1 MTPAT
6 QSVDVV
12 KGADARVEFQLQK
25 MDMGTP
31 KPTPVATPT
40 PVGSTT
46 GTVHITRSP
55 GAATITYKRDNEAQ
69 PHQLNG
75 AQVDLAPGNYTFSA
89 RAPGFTDRTEHLQVS
104 AGGQFNVDLTLAATR
119 IAPPPP
125 KVGGMADFE
134 DPSGWTRDGE
144 AWLHKGGNFLPYKL
158 PSKGTYT
165 FTVQLLKGGNI
176 FKGGHIRW
184 YVDYVDPK
192 NYGLFEIDKKT
203 FWAKE
208 VTNGKSKDRE
218 KTQHGVDN
226 EKSFT
231 IQINVGPDHVVH
243 RIKNG
248 SDWLTLDSWTEAGRI
263 FSDGKFGFYI
273 PGNDEISI
281 SDFTFRPN

>member
-1 MTPAT
+1 
-6 QSVDVV
+6 
-12 KGADARVEFQLQK
+12 
-25 MDMGTP
+25 
-31 KPTPVATPT
+31 VATPP

-55 GAATITYKRDNEAQ
+55 GAAAITYKRDNEAQ

-75 AQVDLAPGNYTFSA
+75 AQVDLPPGNYTFSA
-89 RAPGFTDRTEHLQVS
+89 RAPGFTDRTEHIQVS
-104 AGGQFNVDLTLAATR
+104 AGGQFNVDLTLAAIR

-231 IQINVGPDHVVH
+231 IQVDVGPDHVVH

-248 SDWLTLDSWTEAGRI
+248 NDWLTLDSWTEPGRI